1 MFVAGRFL
9 GARGIRALRGFRT
22 NATNR
27 AIGFSDDTIG
37 TAFAGMREGHAIRH
51 LQGDII
57 PNTGSLQSRVTAFK
71 EVATP
76 ILTNPTK
83 TAPWRVGATNG
94 RAFLGSSNGK
104 NVVVV
109 VATDGPK
116 QGKVITSFVSD
127 ANQLSIINSR

>member
-1 MFVAGRFL
+1 M
-9 GARGIRALRGFRT
+9 
-22 NATNR
+22 
-27 AIGFSDDTIG
+27 
-37 TAFAGMREGHAIRH
+37 TAAC
-51 LQGDII
+51 
-57 PNTGSLQSRVTAFK
+57 

-94 RAFLGSSNGK
+94 KAFLGNSNGK

-116 QGKVITSFVSD
+116 QGKVITSIVPD
-127 ANQLSIINSR
+127 LNQISIINSR